1 METFLNNIKQIC
13 WPELAPAF
21 IRLRPIR
28 SVGGFKICSGEYSHN
43 APFSPERRI
52 DNEWKLMAPSEQRTC
67 VSCHQPLPPRS
78 KLTLATIPQEEGERN
93 GWPGQQNSDGTKTV
107 DMCLQCQI
115 DRSKDRND
123 APSSRL

>member
-1 METFLNNIKQIC
+1 METFLNNIKQIG

-21 IRLRPIR
+21 IRLHQIR
-28 SVGGFKICSGEYSHN
+28 NVGGFRIYSGKYGHN

-52 DNEWKLMAPSEQRTC
+52 DNEWKLMALSEQRTC

-78 KLTLATIPQEEGERN
+78 KLTLATITREEGERN
-93 GWPGQQNSDGTKTV
+93 GWTGQQNSGGTVTV

-115 DRSKDRND
+115 DRVKDCEGC
-123 APSSRL
+123 P